1 GDAQYPVISLTY
13 DMNLR
18 IDIARVY
25 ELPARSR
32 GPRFLIDR
40 LWPRGI
46 RKEDLPLEGWLRDV
60 APSTALRQWF
70 GHDPARWSVFRKRYE
85 AELRAHPEAWEPILA
100 AASRH
105 PVTLLFAAKDVEHS
119 HAVVLRD
126 FLSRRK
132 PSRKPRVV
140 KLAGQARARR

>member
-1 GDAQYPVISLTY
+1 
-13 DMNLR
+13 MNHP

-25 ELPARSR
+25 DLPAHARAR
-32 GPRFLIDR
+32 RFLIDR

-46 RKEDLPLEGWLRDV
+46 RKEDLPVEGWLKEV
-60 APSTALRQWF
+60 APSTALRTWF

-85 AELRAHPEAWEPILA
+85 AELRAHPGSWEPILT

-126 FLSRRK
+126 FLRRRK
-132 PSRKPRVV
+132 PRATRLSGHSRAKR
-140 KLAGQARARR
+140 